1 MIKAYINKI
10 ENYLPNLKESNQE
23 LLRKAN
29 LPENKI
35 NRMIKKI
42 GIKSRR
48 ISEKNVYSNDLAIKS
63 AKKIFKYINKNKI
76 DYLIFCSNT
85 PEYSLPTNACIIQDK
100 LKLKTSRGAFD
111 IILACSGYIYS
122 LSVAKSL
129 IQSNQAKNILLIT
142 SDTYSKFIKKEN
154 INTRVLF
161 GDGSSSTLI
170 STNKKMRGSFEIE
183 NFQCGTDGSGFKN
196 AVIPNF
202 GARYWNNKITNGDY
216 LDLNGPGIYEFALK
230 RVPFVVNEYLKKN
243 SLTINKIDYFV
254 FHQANEYI
262 INNLQIKL
270 KIPKNKLLMNM
281 LNIGNTSSS
290 SIPIV
295 LSKYLDKIKK
305 NKKILLIGFGGGL
318 SWGVCSIKS

>member
-1 MIKAYINKI
+1 MNKAYINRV
-10 ENYLPNLKESNQE
+10 ENYLPTTKEYNSDLLKTSG
-23 LLRKAN
+23 
-29 LPENKI
+29 LPKKKI
-35 NRMIKKI
+35 ARMLKKI

-48 ISEKNVYSNDLAIKS
+48 IAGKNIFSNDLAIKS
-63 AKKIFKYINKNKI
+63 AKKILKHIDKNKI

-100 LKLKTSRGAFD
+100 LKLKTSVGAFD

-129 IQSNQAKNILLIT
+129 ILSNQAKNILLIT

-154 INTRVLF
+154 IKTRILF

-170 STNKKMRGSFEIE
+170 SSKKKPKNSFQIE
-183 NFQCGTDGSGFKN
+183 NFQYGTDGSGFKN

-202 GARYWNNKITNGDY
+202 GARHWNNKVEGGDY

-230 RVPFVVNEYLKKN
+230 RVPPVVKEYLIKN
-243 SLTINKIDYFV
+243 SLTIDKIDYFV

-270 KIPKNKLLMNM
+270 KIPKEKLLMNM
-281 LNIGNTSSS
+281 SSIGNTSSS

-295 LSKYLDKIKK
+295 LSKYLDKIQK

-318 SWGVCSIKS
+318 SWGVCLIRS

>member
-1 MIKAYINKI
+1 MTRVYINQI
-10 ENYLPNLKESNQE
+10 ENYLPSIKEFNE
-23 LLRKAN
+23 DLLRAAKI
-29 LPENKI
+29 PENKI
-35 NRMIKKI
+35 SRMIKKI

-48 ISEKNVYSNDLAIKS
+48 ISEPNIFSNDLGIRS
-63 AKKIFKYINKNKI
+63 AKKVLKQIDKNNI

-100 LKLKTSRGAFD
+100 LKLKNEIGAFD

-122 LSVAKSL
+122 LSLAKSL
-129 IQSNQAKNILLIT
+129 IISKQANNILLIT

-161 GDGSSSTLI
+161 GDGSTTTLI
-170 STNKKMRGSFEIE
+170 SKDKMKKGSFEIE
-183 NFQCGTDGSGFKN
+183 NFLCGTDGSGYKN

-202 GARYWNNKITNGDY
+202 GARYWNNKINDGDF

-230 RVPFVVNEYLKKN
+230 RVPFVVKDYLKKN
-243 SLTINKIDYFV
+243 SLSVDKIDYFV

-262 INNLQIKL
+262 INNLQLKL
-270 KIPKNKLLMNM
+270 KIPKEKLLMNM

-295 LSKYLDKIKK
+295 LSKYLSKIKK
-305 NKKILLIGFGGGL
+305 NKIILLIGFGGGL
-318 SWGVCSIKS
+318 SWGVCSIRS

>member
-1 MIKAYINKI
+1 MVKAYINNVENFLPSTI
-10 ENYLPNLKESNQE
+10 EVNAD
-23 LLRKAN
+23 LLRSAKFS
-29 LPENKI
+29 EDKI
-35 NRMIKKI
+35 TRMIKKI

-48 ISEKNVYSNDLAIKS
+48 IVTKNVYSNDLAVNS
-63 AKKIFKYINKNKI
+63 AKKILKHIDRKKI
-76 DYLIFCSNT
+76 DYLIFCTNT

-100 LKLKTSRGAFD
+100 LKLKTSIGAFD

-129 IQSNQAKNILLIT
+129 IISNQAKNILLVT

-170 STNKKMRGSFEIE
+170 STSKKQKGSFEIE
-183 NFQCGTDGSGFKN
+183 KFECGTDGSGFKN

-202 GARYWNNKITNGDY
+202 GARYWNNKIDNGDY

-230 RVPFVVNEYLKKN
+230 RVPFVVKEYLKKN
-243 SLTINKIDYFV
+243 LLSIDKIDYFV

-262 INNLQIKL
+262 INNLQLKL
-270 KIPKNKLLMNM
+270 KIPKYKILMNM
-281 LNIGNTSSS
+281 SNIGNTSSS

-295 LSKYLDKIKK
+295 LSKYLYKIGK
-305 NKKILLIGFGGGL
+305 NKKVLLIGFGGGL